1 MLKLNDSVQK
11 EKHKGTFFNE
21 LEMFVI
27 LEQMMVS
34 AKYSDLN
41 EGKWDRTS
49 FDKMQTIIYF
59 FYEW

>member
-1 MLKLNDSVQK
+1 MILYRKKNTRVL
-11 EKHKGTFFNE
+11 FFNE

-49 FDKMQTIIYF
+49 FDKMQTIIF
-59 FYEW
+59 FSE

>member
-1 MLKLNDSVQK
+1 MILYRKKNTRVL
-11 EKHKGTFFNE
+11 FFNE

-34 AKYSDLN
+34 TKYSDLN